1 MKKTLDIKKLV
12 LLNMPYILLG
22 LFATNFGEA
31 WRMAQ
36 GADASEKFL
45 SLVAVLPGALQSFW
59 PSLHPLDLLVGLC
72 CGGSLRLA
80 VYLKSKNAKKYRHGL
95 EYGSA
100 RWGTREDI
108 APYVDPVFQNNVI
121 LTKTESLTMN
131 SRPKDPKTARNKNVL
146 VIGGSGS
153 GKTRFWLKP
162 NLMQMHSSYVVTD
175 PKGYNNIG
183 QRKSHTVRQNL
194 LPCGFFCTL
203 YEFPERR
210 KPMETKKTKYTA
222 LYERLSRDDEMQG
235 ESNSITNQ
243 KKYLEEYARSQGFK
257 NIRHFTD
264 DGYSGVDFNRP
275 GFQALIAAV
284 EAGEVDI
291 VCVKDM
297 SRFGRNYLKVGFYT
311 EIMFPEKGVRF
322 IAINNGVDSANPSEN
337 DFTPFLNIMNEWY
350 AKDTSNKIRA
360 IFRSRMQDG
369 KRCSGAI
376 PYGYKRDPEDKNHL
390 LIDEEAA
397 KVVRRI
403 FQMIIDGMGTKAI
416 ANRLSE
422 EKVLIPS
429 AYLEQSEHGESRNHS
444 YHDPY
449 RWNCTAVAYILEKQ
463 EYMGHT
469 VLGKTICENF
479 KTKKRRKAT
488 PDELIIFENTHD
500 AIVDE
505 ETWHLAQKLR
515 RKTKRTLAN
524 GTYSHRLSGLVYCS
538 DCGKRLSYAS
548 PHSQHRADGKT
559 YDADSNFRCP
569 TYKSMYGEC
578 TMHFIKASTLDSLVD
593 EAIRKVAAYV
603 LKDEQAFLQ
612 QVKELT
618 SASQAVVQTDSK
630 KELVT
635 AKKRI
640 AELDNFIKK
649 LYEGN
654 ASGKIPDR
662 QFEKLMAQY
671 DTEQQELEAR
681 VAEIE
686 AKISELRQEEERG
699 EMFVR
704 LVKRYRDFTE
714 ITQTMLNEFID
725 KIVIFEATGGRTV
738 NRSQRIDIYFN
749 FIGQFVLEDTEEEI
763 LSKQEEENRLAELK
777 EQKRKDRRNETVRR
791 YRQRKKE
798 KKAAEAEA
806 EKTAERNIA

>member
-1 MKKTLDIKKLV
+1 M
-12 LLNMPYILLG
+12 
-22 LFATNFGEA
+22 E
-31 WRMAQ
+31 
-36 GADASEKFL
+36 
-45 SLVAVLPGALQSFW
+45 
-59 PSLHPLDLLVGLC
+59 
-72 CGGSLRLA
+72 
-80 VYLKSKNAKKYRHGL
+80 AKK
-95 EYGSA
+95 
-100 RWGTREDI
+100 I
-108 APYVDPVFQNNVI
+108 
-121 LTKTESLTMN
+121 
-131 SRPKDPKTARNKNVL
+131 
-146 VIGGSGS
+146 
-153 GKTRFWLKP
+153 
-162 NLMQMHSSYVVTD
+162 
-175 PKGYNNIG
+175 
-183 QRKSHTVRQNL
+183 
-194 LPCGFFCTL
+194 
-203 YEFPERR
+203 
-210 KPMETKKTKYTA
+210 KYTA

-243 KKYLEEYARSQGFK
+243 KKYLEEYAKAQGFK

-275 GFQALIAAV
+275 GFQSLIAAV
-284 EAGEVDI
+284 EAGEIDV

-416 ANRLSE
+416 ANQLSE

-479 KTKKRRKAT
+479 KTKKRRKAR
-488 PDELIIFENTHD
+488 PDELIIFENTHE
-500 AIVDE
+500 AIIDE

-515 RKTKRTLAN
+515 RKIKRTLAN

-548 PHSQHRADGKT
+548 PHSQHREDGKT

-578 TMHFIKASTLDSLVD
+578 TMHFIKASTLDTLVD

-603 LKDEQAFLQ
+603 LKDEKTFLE
-612 QVKELT
+612 QVRELT
-618 SASQAVVQTDSK
+618 IASQEVVQSDSK

-635 AKKRI
+635 IKKRI

-671 DTEQQELEAR
+671 DTEQQELEERA
-681 VAEIE
+681 AEIE
-686 AKISELRQEEERG
+686 VKISEINRDAEKG

-704 LVKRYRDFTE
+704 LVKRYRDFSE

-725 KIVIFEATGGRTV
+725 RIVVFEATGGRSA

-749 FIGQFVLEDTEEEI
+749 FIGQFVVADTEDEI
-763 LSKQEEENRLAELK
+763 LSQQEEAARLAELK
-777 EQKRKDRRNETVRR
+777 EQERKERRNATVRK

-798 KKAAEAEA
+798 KEAAEAVA
-806 EKTAERNIA
+806 V